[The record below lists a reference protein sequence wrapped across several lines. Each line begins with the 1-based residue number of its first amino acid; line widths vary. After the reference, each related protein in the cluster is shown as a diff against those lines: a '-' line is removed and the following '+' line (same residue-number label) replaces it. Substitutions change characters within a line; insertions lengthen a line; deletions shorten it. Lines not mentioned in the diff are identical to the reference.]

1 MTIMLLALV
10 ATGCSDDEPAQPVP
24 PCQVG
29 FEAEARQNGPTT
41 TLNITDFKV
50 TAYRQ
55 NEWGYEMLM
64 DNVTVT
70 RTGLNSWEYSPPV
83 DWPVGETVDFYAVSP
98 AWVTMN
104 NNAWWEHIIP
114 FSARDDV
121 STDLLVAVRTD
132 VNQTSGRL
140 KLNFRHAMARVNIRL
155 RCNLPGRTARVKAIW
170 LNNYADYGNFQYPHV
185 TTAPDTGIGELY
197 DCWQVYNTTNTRIEL
212 WRSADGY
219 LALGSEPQTVCS
231 DCYFIPFTLKSGTD
245 HPGWEATL
253 FDVLYQV
260 VDTETGEQ
268 VWPTVDFPHSHRR
281 GRSRDSRQP
290 LGAGT
295 ELHIHHR
302 RRHPG
307 RMVTVIGG
315 LTSGNMRCGRVLT
328 TGGTMLRASSPPDCF
343 FTFVD

>member
-29 FEAEARQNGPTT
+29 FEAETRQNGPTT

-140 KLNFRHAMARVNIRL
+140 KLNFRHAMARVTIRL

-170 LNNYADYGNFQYPHV
+170 LNNYADFGNFQYPHV

-268 VWPTVDFPHSHRR
+268 VWPTVDFRTATVEVAAATPDSRWEP
-281 GRSRDSRQP
+281 GRSYTYTIDVGIPAGWSRSSEASPQ
-290 LGAGT
+290 
-295 ELHIHHR
+295 
-302 RRHPG
+302 
-307 RMVTVIGG
+307 VI
-315 LTSGNMRCGRVLT
+315 CDVEEY
-328 TGGTMLRASSPPDCF
+328 
-343 FTFVD
+343 